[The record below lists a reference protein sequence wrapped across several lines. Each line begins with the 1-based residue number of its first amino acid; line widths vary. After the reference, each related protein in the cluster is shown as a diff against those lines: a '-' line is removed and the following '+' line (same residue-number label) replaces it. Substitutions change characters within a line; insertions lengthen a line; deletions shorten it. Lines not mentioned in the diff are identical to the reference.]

1 MKTKPFNLDEAKR
14 TLRAVTRD
22 GEQVRLFAFDLGTNN
37 DIAGARMTEFG
48 ETLTGWYSNGRFYT
62 DRDSDLDLFTPV
74 ETVTRYLNIYARS
87 NGGEP
92 YPGAGFFDTR
102 EEAVAK
108 AGASVLATVEIKFEL
123 P

>member
-37 DIAGARMTEFG
+37 DIAGARMTEHG
-48 ETLTGWYSNGRFYT
+48 ETLTGWYSNGSFFT
-62 DRDSDLDLFTPV
+62 DREHGNDLLTPV
-74 ETVTRYLNIYARS
+74 ETVTRYLNLYRK
-87 NGGEP
+87 GTGEV
-92 YPGAGFFDTR
+92 YPGAGVFVTR
-102 EEAVAK
+102 EDAEEG
-108 AGASVLATVEIKFEL
+108 AGCSCFATVEIQFEL